1 MNDSPLKIRKPETG
15 APAVEI
21 LDKWVQK
28 FLAHLATD
36 RGASVY
42 TQRNYQQA
50 LVEFSRWH
58 LEERKSPPGWE
69 KLQRDDFRGFVR
81 FLGRNNLSRAA
92 VQLRFSALRT
102 FYKFL
107 IRHGVAENSPI
118 KNLSLP
124 KLEKR
129 LPKFLTKQQMET
141 LLVAP
146 FELLKIK
153 KVKKAGRPVSQV
165 AALRDVA
172 VLETIY
178 SCGLRVSELCG
189 LRVDDI
195 DWSEQI
201 VRVRGKG
208 KKERLVPIGKPALM
222 AIQDYW
228 NTFKQPPGGA
238 SPVFFAETKKP
249 APLRPVQLARRLKQ
263 FLAIAGLD
271 PGLTPHKLR
280 HSYATHLLDAG
291 ADLRS
296 VQELLGHAHLVTTQ
310 VYTHVTTERLKKA
323 YDAAHPRA

>member
-1 MNDSPLKIRKPETG
+1 MENNPPT
-15 APAVEI
+15 
-21 LDKWVQK
+21 DKWIQK
-28 FLAHLATD
+28 FLAHLAVD

-42 TQRNYQQA
+42 TQRNYKQA
-50 LVEFSRWH
+50 LTEFSHWH
-58 LEERKSPPGWE
+58 LEERKSPPVWE

-92 VQLRFSALRT
+92 TQLRFSALRT

-107 IRHGVAENSPI
+107 IRHGGATASPI

-129 LPKFLTKQQMET
+129 LPKFLTKQQMEA
-141 LLVAP
+141 LLIAP
-146 FELLKIK
+146 MQPLAAPK
-153 KVKKAGRPVSQV
+153 KKSAGRPISTSICY
-165 AALRDVA
+165 RDVA

-189 LRVDDI
+189 LRADDI
-195 DWSEQI
+195 DWSGQI

-228 NTFKQPPGGA
+228 NTFKQPPSGA
-238 SPVFFAETKKP
+238 APIFFAQTKKP
-249 APLRPVQLARRLKQ
+249 APLQPVQLARRLKQ
-263 FLAIAGLD
+263 FLVIAGLD

-310 VYTHVTTERLKKA
+310 VYAHVTTERLKKA

>member
-1 MNDSPLKIRKPETG
+1 MNAE
-15 APAVEI
+15 PASDKAEVR
-21 LDKWVQK
+21 DKWIAK

-42 TQRNYQQA
+42 TQRNYRQA
-50 LVEFSRWH
+50 LTEFARWH
-58 LEERKSPPGWE
+58 LEERKSPAAWE
-69 KLQRDDFRGFVR
+69 KLSRDDFRAFVR

-92 VQLRFSALRT
+92 TQLRFSALRT

-107 IRHGVAENSPI
+107 MRHGVVENMPI

-129 LPKFLTKQQMET
+129 LPKFLTKQQMEA

-146 FELLKIK
+146 FELLKIQK
-153 KVKKAGRPVSQV
+153 GKKAGRPVSQI

-178 SCGLRVSELCG
+178 SCGLRVSEVCG
-189 LRVDDI
+189 LRGDDI

-201 VRVRGKG
+201 MRVRGKG

-238 SPVFFAETKKP
+238 SPIFFAETKKR
-249 APLRPVQLARRLKQ
+249 APLSPLQLSRRLKKY
-263 FLAIAGLD
+263 LSIAGLD

-296 VQELLGHAHLVTTQ
+296 VQELLGHAHLITTQ

>member
-1 MNDSPLKIRKPETG
+1 MNAE
-15 APAVEI
+15 PASDKAEVR
-21 LDKWVQK
+21 DKWIAK

-42 TQRNYQQA
+42 TQRNYRQA
-50 LVEFSRWH
+50 LTEFARWH
-58 LEERKSPPGWE
+58 LEERKSPAAWE
-69 KLQRDDFRGFVR
+69 KLSRDDFRAFVR

-92 VQLRFSALRT
+92 TQLRFSALRT

-107 IRHGVAENSPI
+107 MRHGVVENMPI

-129 LPKFLTKQQMET
+129 LPKFLTKQQMEA

-146 FELLKIK
+146 FELLKIQK
-153 KVKKAGRPVSQV
+153 GKKAGRPVSQI

-178 SCGLRVSELCG
+178 SCGLRVSEVCG

-195 DWSEQI
+195 DWGEQI
-201 VRVRGKG
+201 MRVRGKG

-228 NTFKQPPGGA
+228 NTFKQPPGGGIA
-238 SPVFFAETKKP
+238 DFF
-249 APLRPVQLARRLKQ
+249 LRKQKNARRYRRCNCR
-263 FLAIAGLD
+263 G
-271 PGLTPHKLR
+271 G
-280 HSYATHLLDAG
+280 
-291 ADLRS
+291 
-296 VQELLGHAHLVTTQ
+296 
-310 VYTHVTTERLKKA
+310 
-323 YDAAHPRA
+323 